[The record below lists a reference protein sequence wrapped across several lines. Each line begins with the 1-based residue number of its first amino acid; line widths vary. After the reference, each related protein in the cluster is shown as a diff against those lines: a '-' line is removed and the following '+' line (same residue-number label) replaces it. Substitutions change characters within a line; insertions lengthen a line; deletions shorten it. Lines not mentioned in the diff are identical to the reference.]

1 MIKKIIN
8 GIFKLVISLCNSLLT
23 PIDNII
29 SKLIPGYTTASEYLT
44 SFTAFIKNFEVWV
57 ISYLGLSPLILTTVK
72 ATVTFILTITL
83 AVHSVKQ
90 AISWYNA
97 LKL

>member
-23 PIDNII
+23 PIDTVI
-29 SKLIPGYTTASEYLT
+29 SNLIPGYSEASNYLN
-44 SFTAFIKNFEVWV
+44 SFLSFIKNFEVWV
-57 ISYLGLSPLILTTVK
+57 ISYLGLSPLVLTTVK
-72 ATVTFILTITL
+72 ATVTFVLTITL
-83 AVHSVKQ
+83 TVHSIKQ
-90 AISWYNA
+90 AITWYNA

>member
-8 GIFKLVISLCNSLLT
+8 GIFKLVISLCNSLLN
-23 PIDNII
+23 PIDNVIG
-29 SKLIPGYTTASEYLT
+29 KLIPGYDTATEYLT

-57 ISYLGLSPLILTTVK
+57 ISYLGLNSVVLTTVK
-72 ATVTFILTITL
+72 ATVTFVLTITL
-83 AVHSVKQ
+83 TVHSIKQ